1 MDDEKLVEAVRNFDC
16 LLSSKSYTD
25 LCAKENSWKEGKL
38 PHLLGSCSTWL
49 ARKESLIY
57 LGWGRMDSR
66 RMQQE
71 MEGSSR

>member
-1 MDDEKLVEAVRNFDC
+1 MDDEKLVEAVRNLYC
-16 LLSSKSYTD
+16 LWQVSSKSYKD
-25 LCAKENSWKEGKL
+25 LCAKENSWKL